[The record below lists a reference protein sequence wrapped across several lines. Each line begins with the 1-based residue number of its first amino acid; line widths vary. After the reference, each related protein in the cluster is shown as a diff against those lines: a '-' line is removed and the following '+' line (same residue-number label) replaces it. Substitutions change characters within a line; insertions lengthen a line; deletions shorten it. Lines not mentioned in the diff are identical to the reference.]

1 MNKTVN
7 DDWSSANYQ
16 YLMGAIVL
24 VRQAIENAL
33 QKQLNN
39 PLIDMPS
46 SVSRGMSRPSALEQ
60 LCTIFKLTEFERNV
74 LLLCA
79 AIEFDSSLGV
89 LYGQLL
95 GDTQPAYPSIILAMR
110 VLPSPKWSAWTA
122 DAPLRHWQ
130 LIQMDGAIIHTQRPL
145 RIDERILHYLL
156 GLPTQDESLK
166 GIISPLDPVSDL
178 VPSHEKIAQQVAAIW
193 MESQQKQKLP
203 VIQLYGDDLSSMQA
217 IAISASTRL
226 GLQISAMSA
235 INLPREI
242 NELNNI
248 ILLWEREA
256 KLTNSVLLIDSD
268 IDLFDPTKQ
277 NHINQIIEKVNS
289 FIIIISR
296 DKMGQRQRPLI
307 SFAVHYPTKNE
318 QYILWETALT
328 EINISKNE
336 TIKTLVNQF
345 NLNAPTIEA
354 VCTEVRAA
362 TQNPLT
368 PESQPETSIQHL
380 LWNTCRAQARP
391 RLDELAQPIPTKAT
405 WDDLVFTPM
414 QKQILKSI
422 ASHVRQRIQV
432 YEQWGFSENSR
443 RGLGISALF
452 SGVSGTGKTTS
463 AEVLANELGLDLYR
477 IDLSAV
483 SSKYIGETEK
493 NLRRIFDAAETGA
506 AILLFDEADALFG
519 KRSDV
524 KDARDRYANMEVS
537 YLLQR
542 MEEYRGLAILTTN
555 LKDSIDTAFL
565 RRIRFLVKFDFP
577 DVKQR
582 QEIWQRVFPKNTPIE
597 KLDYAKLARL
607 NVAGGNIRNIALNA
621 AFIAADAGE
630 SVMMKHIRQAATIEY
645 VKLGLTLTDADT
657 RDWI

>member
-1 MNKTVN
+1 MTANYN
-7 DDWSSANYQ
+7 WYAANYQ
-16 YLMGAIVL
+16 YLL
-24 VRQAIENAL
+24 QATSLIRKTLENAL
-33 QKQLNN
+33 EGRGEQ
-39 PLIDMPS
+39 PITDIPPS
-46 SVSRGMSRPSALEQ
+46 INFGMSAPSALEQ
-60 LCTIFKLTEFERNV
+60 LCTIFNLTAFERNV

-79 AIEFDSSLGV
+79 ALEFDPSLGS
-89 LYGQLL
+89 LCGQVV
-95 GDTQPAYPSIILAMR
+95 GDMKIAYPTMILAMQ
-110 VLPSPKWSAWTA
+110 VLPGADWSFWAV
-122 DAPLRHWQ
+122 DASLRHWR
-130 LIQMDGAIIHTQRPL
+130 LIQIEGGVTATQSPI
-145 RIDERILHYLL
+145 RIDERIFHYLL
-156 GLPTQDESLK
+156 GFRTQDEHLKKFIFPLSLA
-166 GIISPLDPVSDL
+166 DNL
-178 VPSHEKIAQQVAAIW
+178 VASHEKIAQKIAIIW
-193 MESQQKQKLP
+193 ANNQQKRYLP
-203 VIQLYGDDLSSMQA
+203 IVQLYGDDFASMQS
-217 IAISASTRL
+217 IAVSASTRL

-235 INLPREI
+235 NNLPKDMDVLS
-242 NELNNI
+242 NMV
-248 ILLWEREA
+248 LLWEREA
-256 KLTNSVLLIDSD
+256 RLTNTVLLLTIDTNESD
-268 IDLFDPTKQ
+268 INLQSVITEFIDK
-277 NHINQIIEKVNS
+277 INTALIIV
-289 FIIIISR
+289 SR
-296 DKMGQRQRPLI
+296 DKMAQRQRPLI
-307 SFAVHYPTKNE
+307 SFAVDYPTKNE
-318 QYILWETALT
+318 QYIFWETALQQLPDSGNA
-328 EINISKNE
+328 NIKM
-336 TIKTLVNQF
+336 LVNQF

-354 VCTEVRAA
+354 ICTEVSSNI
-362 TQNPLT
+362 TQNPQQEKSL
-368 PESQPETSIQHL
+368 QNL
-380 LWNTCRAQARP
+380 LWNTCRTQARLRLDDLAQA
-391 RLDELAQPIPTKAT
+391 IPTKAT
-405 WDDLVFTPM
+405 WDDLVYTPM

-432 YEQWGFSENSR
+432 YEQWGFADSSR

-582 QEIWQRVFPKNTPIE
+582 QEIWQRVFPKNTPTE
-597 KLDYAKLARL
+597 KLDYTKLARL

-621 AFIAADAGE
+621 AFIAADAE
-630 SVMMKHIRQAATIEY
+630 EAVMMKHIRQAATIEY

-657 RDWI
+657 KDWN

>member
-1 MNKTVN
+1 MTLDN
-7 DDWSSANYQ
+7 DWYTANYE
-16 YLMGAIVL
+16 YLQAAISL
-24 VRQAIENAL
+24 IRRTLENSI
-33 QKQLNN
+33 QGQQSQ
-39 PLIDMPS
+39 PLKDILPSIDMGL
-46 SVSRGMSRPSALEQ
+46 SVPLALEQ
-60 LCTIFKLTEFERNV
+60 LCNIFNLTEFERNV

-79 AIEFDSSLGV
+79 AVEYDSSLGY
-89 LYGQLL
+89 LCSQAL
-95 GDTQPAYPSIILAMR
+95 GDVQSTYPTIALAMKI
-110 VLPSPKWSAWTA
+110 LPCPNWSAWTA

-130 LIQMDGAIIHTQRPL
+130 LIQIDGGINSTQSPV
-145 RIDERILHYLL
+145 RIDERIFYYLL
-156 GLPTQDESLK
+156 GLKTQDDRLK
-166 GIISPLDPVSDL
+166 SIVSPLDPVGDL

-193 MESQQKQKLP
+193 TECKPGRSLP

-235 INLPREI
+235 NNLTRDI
-242 NELNNI
+242 NEVNNI

-256 KLTNSVLLIDSD
+256 QLTNSVLLIDIDQDESD
-268 IDLFDPTKQ
+268 PNKQ
-277 NHINQIIEKVNS
+277 NIFKQIIDRINTLL
-289 FIIIISR
+289 IIISR
-296 DKMGQRQRPLI
+296 DKIAQRQRPLI
-307 SFAVHYPTKNE
+307 SFPVHYPTKDE
-318 QYILWETALT
+318 QYILWETAVQELT
-328 EINISKNE
+328 DSSNANIKM
-336 TIKTLVNQF
+336 LVNQF

-354 VCTEVRAA
+354 VCTEVRSYL
-362 TQNPLT
+362 TQN
-368 PESQPETSIQHL
+368 SQPETSIQNL
-380 LWNTCRAQARP
+380 LWKTCRTQARL

-414 QKQILKSI
+414 QKQILQSI

-432 YEQWGFSENSR
+432 YEQWGFADASR

-493 NLRRIFDAAETGA
+493 NLRKIFDAAETGA

-582 QEIWQRVFPKNTPIE
+582 QEIWQRVFPKNTPTE
-597 KLDYAKLARL
+597 KLDYVKLARL
-607 NVAGGNIRNIALNA
+607 NVAGGNIRNIAMNA

-630 SVMMKHIRQAATIEY
+630 PVMMRHIRQAAIVEY

-657 RDWI
+657 RDWG